1 MYNTTAQRIKY
12 LREKQGLTQ
21 EELAI
26 RLGYKARS
34 TITQFESGARELP
47 RNLLPMLAKTLGCS
61 EEYLKCETDI
71 EEPLVNGDAELTEYL
86 EELKNRP
93 ELKMMFS
100 LTKNATKKDVEKAV
114 AIVEAFLNGSNN
126 E

>member
-1 MYNTTAQRIKY
+1 M
-12 LREKQGLTQ
+12 
-21 EELAI
+21 
-26 RLGYKARS
+26 
-34 TITQFESGARELP
+34 
-47 RNLLPMLAKTLGCS
+47 
-61 EEYLKCETDI
+61 
-71 EEPLVNGDAELTEYL
+71 NGDAELTEYL
-86 EELKNRP
+86 EELKSRP